1 MERWEGDDALQG
13 EPSVSVI
20 IPMYNAA
27 RTIERAIS
35 TLERQTRPVQE
46 IVLVDDC
53 STDETWKIVSRWN
66 HDPRFLILRQDCNL
80 GPAAARNRA
89 IREATS
95 DYISLLDSDD
105 AWTLD
110 RNQNFVSVIR
120 EKDPDIVADNILLY
134 DHHANTVFGLG
145 FPMFN
150 KLSYLTP
157 ETFVKYDNQRYS
169 VFSMVHIQP
178 YIKRSFLIEKSIS
191 YDESRR
197 IGEDFK
203 FQIECL
209 LKSKNAFMMPNPGY
223 IYTTPVGRVSGKI
236 SETSHSKF
244 DFDESIELSRQII
257 EEFSDLIGPDL
268 RRELKKRERDL
279 PIIEKSIIARRMRR
293 EGNLL
298 SYLHLLL
305 TNPPLLLMLV
315 NWQIDRLMGRRIER
329 ADIDEASWRP
339 ALELQ

>member
-1 MERWEGDDALQG
+1 MERWEGDDAVQS

-35 TLERQTRPVQE
+35 TLERQTRPVQQ

-66 HDPRFLILRQDCNL
+66 HDPRFLILRQDRNL

-89 IREATS
+89 IRAATS
-95 DYISLLDSDD
+95 DYVSLLDSDD

-110 RNQNFVSVIR
+110 RNQNVVSVIR
-120 EKDPDIVADNILLY
+120 EKDPDIVADNLFLFDY
-134 DHHANTVFGLG
+134 HANTVFGLG
-145 FPMFN
+145 FPMVN
-150 KLSYLTP
+150 RLSHLTP
-157 ETFVKYDNQRYS
+157 EFFVKYDNQRYS
-169 VFSMVHIQP
+169 TFSMVHIQP
-178 YIKRSFLIEKSIS
+178 YIKRSFLIENSIS

-197 IGEDFK
+197 VGEDFK

-209 LKSKNAFMMPNPGY
+209 LKSKNAYIIPNPGY
-223 IYTTPVGRVSGKI
+223 IYTTPFGRVSGKA
-236 SETSHSKF
+236 SETSHSRF
-244 DFDESIELSRQII
+244 DFDENIQLSRHII
-257 EEFSDLIGPDL
+257 ETFSDLIGSDL
-268 RRELKKRERDL
+268 RRELNKRESDL

-293 EGNLL
+293 EGRLL
-298 SYLHLLL
+298 NYLHFVL

-315 NWQIDRLMGRRIER
+315 NWQIDRLLGRRIER
-329 ADIDEASWRP
+329 ADIDDDAWRP